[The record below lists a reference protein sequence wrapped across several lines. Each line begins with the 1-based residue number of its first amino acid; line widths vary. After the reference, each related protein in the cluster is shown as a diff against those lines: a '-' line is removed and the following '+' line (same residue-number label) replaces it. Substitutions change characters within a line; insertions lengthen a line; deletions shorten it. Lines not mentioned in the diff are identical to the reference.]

1 MIKYNNN
8 TVQKIAMESTIKRI
22 YYGGDLAYVGLKE
35 KEPVV
40 KCAILTTADTM
51 VYVYDN
57 GSDVLTRA
65 EISGAVT
72 SLSSI
77 KEITVGE
84 CVASIGDRGFYKMN
98 NCLIIDLP
106 NTITSVGQQGIYYDN
121 KLIAIYFRSITP
133 PQLDLSV
140 GFYNTNNCPIYVP
153 ADSINAY
160 KTANVWS
167 NVASRIQA
175 IPS

>member
-8 TVQKIAMESTIKRI
+8 TINKLATDATVNKM
-22 YYGGDLAYVGLKE
+22 YYGSNVAYIAPPLV
-35 KEPVV
+35 EPSY
-40 KCAILTTADTM
+40 KATIITTTDD
-51 VYVYDN
+51 VIHVSDN

-72 SLSSI
+72 SLDSI
-77 KEITVGE
+77 KKITVGE
-84 CVASIGDRGFYKMN
+84 CVTTIGDRGFYKMN

-121 KLIAIYFRSITP
+121 KLTAIYFRSITP
-133 PQLDLSV
+133 PQLDYSV

-153 ADSINAY
+153 ADSVNAY